1 MLTLKQSPIAL
12 IGILFTCSLADG
24 EPVPGKLIVAL
35 IVLVLTILYV
45 LACTYINQKKYE
57 REKQM

>member
-12 IGILFTCSLADG
+12 IGIFFTCSLADG
-24 EPVPGKLIVAL
+24 EPDTGKLIIAL
-35 IVLVLTILYV
+35 ILLVLTILYV
-45 LACTYINQKKYE
+45 LTCTYINQKKYE

>member
-12 IGILFTCSLADG
+12 IGIFLTCSLADG
-24 EPVPGKLIVAL
+24 EPNPEKLIIAL

-45 LACTYINQKKYE
+45 LACTYANQKNYE
-57 REKQM
+57 

>member
-1 MLTLKQSPIAL
+1 MLTLKQSPIAV
-12 IGILFTCSLADG
+12 IGIFFTCSLADG
-24 EPVPGKLIVAL
+24 EPDTGKLIIAL

-45 LACTYINQKKYE
+45 LTCTYINQKKYE

>member
-12 IGILFTCSLADG
+12 IGIFFTCSLADG
-24 EPVPGKLIVAL
+24 EPDTGKLIIAL

-45 LACTYINQKKYE
+45 LTTYINQKKYE

>member
-12 IGILFTCSLADG
+12 IGIFLTCSLADG
-24 EPVPGKLIVAL
+24 EPNPGKLIIAL

-45 LACTYINQKKYE
+45 LACTYVNQKNYE
-57 REKQM
+57 